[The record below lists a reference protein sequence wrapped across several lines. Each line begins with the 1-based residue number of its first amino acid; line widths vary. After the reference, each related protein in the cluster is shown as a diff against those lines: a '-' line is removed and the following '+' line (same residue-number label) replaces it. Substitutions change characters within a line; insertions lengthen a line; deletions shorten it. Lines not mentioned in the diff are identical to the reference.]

1 MAEQTKSGAGK
12 KFSIT
17 IQVPQDVTAQ
27 WPDRATAEKLVQ
39 EVYTAMGSS
48 STSPA
53 KAPPQIAS
61 PPRVAAPPTR
71 RGIAGVVIA
80 ALVAGGIGGYL
91 GARLYLGP
99 MADRPVATA
108 PARAEPS
115 PSSSASAVPS
125 QPVDQPL
132 TSASPAAQAPSVQS
146 GEQTVGSKPVASVP
160 ATYNVQVGAYKIRAN
175 AEVLLQRLQQDGFHA
190 EIVRSSGLY
199 VVQLGPL
206 PSLQDAGRLVERL
219 KLYQYDAV
227 VLRITSAG
235 H

>member
-1 MAEQTKSGAGK
+1 MAEPTKSGAGK

-17 IQVPQDVTAQ
+17 IQVPEDVTAQ

-39 EVYTAMGSS
+39 EVYTAMGTSS
-48 STSPA
+48 
-53 KAPPQIAS
+53 APPQKASPQIVS
-61 PPRVAAPPTR
+61 PPRGVAPPMR
-71 RGIAGVVIA
+71 RGIAGVVVA
-80 ALVAGGIGGYL
+80 ALVAGGVGGYL

-99 MADRPVATA
+99 MADRPIVTA

-115 PSSSASAVPS
+115 PSSSASAVQP

-132 TSASPAAQAPSVQS
+132 TSASPATQAPSVQP
-146 GEQTVGSKPVASVP
+146 GGQTADSRPVASVP
-160 ATYNVQVGAYKIRAN
+160 ATYNVQVGAYKIREN
-175 AEVLLQRLQQDGFHA
+175 AEVLLQRLQQDGFQA

-199 VVQLGPL
+199 VVQLGPV

-219 KLYQYDAV
+219 KLHQYDAV

>member
-1 MAEQTKSGAGK
+1 MAEPTKSGAGK

-17 IQVPQDVTAQ
+17 IQVPEDVTAQ

-39 EVYTAMGSS
+39 EVYTAMGAS
-48 STSPA
+48 STSPQ
-53 KAPPQIAS
+53 KAPPQMAS
-61 PPRVAAPPTR
+61 PPRVVAPPTR
-71 RGIAGVVIA
+71 RGIAGVVLA
-80 ALVAGGIGGYL
+80 ALVAGGVGGYL

-99 MADRPVATA
+99 MADRPVTTT
-108 PARAEPS
+108 PARAQTS
-115 PSSSASAVPS
+115 PSSTSSVQS
-125 QPVDQPL
+125 QPVDQPV
-132 TSASPAAQAPSVQS
+132 TSASPATQPPSAQPA
-146 GEQTVGSKPVASVP
+146 EQMADSKPAASVP
-160 ATYNVQVGAYKIRAN
+160 ATYNVQVGAYKIREN
-175 AEVLLQRLQQDGFHA
+175 AEVLLQRLQQDGFQA

-219 KLYQYDAV
+219 KLHQYDAV

>member
-1 MAEQTKSGAGK
+1 MAEPTKSGAGK

-17 IQVPQDVTAQ
+17 IQVPEDVTAQ

-39 EVYTAMGSS
+39 EVYTAMGTSS
-48 STSPA
+48 ASPQ
-53 KAPPQIAS
+53 KAPPQMAS
-61 PPRVAAPPTR
+61 PPRVVAPPTR
-71 RGIAGVVIA
+71 RGIAGVVVA
-80 ALVAGGIGGYL
+80 ALVAGGVGGYL

-99 MADRPVATA
+99 MADRPVTTT
-108 PARAEPS
+108 PARAQTS
-115 PSSSASAVPS
+115 PSSSVQS
-125 QPVDQPL
+125 QPVDQPV
-132 TSASPAAQAPSVQS
+132 TSASPAAQPPSAVP
-146 GEQTVGSKPVASVP
+146 GEQMADSKLVASVP
-160 ATYNVQVGAYKIRAN
+160 ATYNVQVGAYKIREN
-175 AEVLLQRLQQDGFHA
+175 AEVLLQRLQQDGFQA

-219 KLYQYDAV
+219 KLHQYDAV

>member
-1 MAEQTKSGAGK
+1 MAEPTKSGAGK

-17 IQVPQDVTAQ
+17 IQVPEDVTAQ

-39 EVYTAMGSS
+39 EVYTAMGTSS
-48 STSPA
+48 ASPQ
-53 KAPPQIAS
+53 KAPLQMAS
-61 PPRVAAPPTR
+61 PPRVVAPPTR
-71 RGIAGVVIA
+71 RGIAGVVVA
-80 ALVAGGIGGYL
+80 ALVAGGVGGYL

-99 MADRPVATA
+99 MADHPVTTT
-108 PARAEPS
+108 PARAQPS
-115 PSSSASAVPS
+115 PSSSVQS
-125 QPVDQPL
+125 QPADQPV
-132 TSASPAAQAPSVQS
+132 TSASPAAQPPSALP
-146 GEQTVGSKPVASVP
+146 GEQMADSKPAASVP
-160 ATYNVQVGAYKIRAN
+160 ATYNVQVGAYKIREN
-175 AEVLLQRLQQDGFHA
+175 AEVLLQRLQQDGFQA

-219 KLYQYDAV
+219 KLHQYDAV

>member
-1 MAEQTKSGAGK
+1 VAEPTKSGAGK

-17 IQVPQDVTAQ
+17 IQVPEDVTAQ

-39 EVYTAMGSS
+39 EVYTAMGTSS
-48 STSPA
+48 ASPQ
-53 KAPPQIAS
+53 KAPPQMAS
-61 PPRVAAPPTR
+61 PPRVVAPPTR
-71 RGIAGVVIA
+71 RGIAGVVVA
-80 ALVAGGIGGYL
+80 ALVAGGVGGYL

-99 MADRPVATA
+99 MADRPVTTT
-108 PARAEPS
+108 PARAQTS
-115 PSSSASAVPS
+115 PSSSVLS
-125 QPVDQPL
+125 QPVDQPV
-132 TSASPAAQAPSVQS
+132 TSASPAAQPPSAVP
-146 GEQTVGSKPVASVP
+146 GEQMADSKPVASVP
-160 ATYNVQVGAYKIRAN
+160 ATYNVQVGAYKIREN
-175 AEVLLQRLQQDGFHA
+175 AEVLLQRLQQDGFQA

-219 KLYQYDAV
+219 KLHQYDAV

>member
-1 MAEQTKSGAGK
+1 MAEPTKSGAGK

-17 IQVPQDVTAQ
+17 IQVPEDVTAQ

-48 STSPA
+48 STSPQ
-53 KAPPQIAS
+53 KAPPQMSS
-61 PPRVAAPPTR
+61 PPQVVVPPAR
-71 RGIAGVVIA
+71 RGIAGVVLA
-80 ALVAGGIGGYL
+80 ALVAGGVGGYL

-99 MADRPVATA
+99 MADRPIATV

-115 PSSSASAVPS
+115 PSSSASAVQS
-125 QPVDQPL
+125 QPVGQPL
-132 TSASPAAQAPSVQS
+132 TSASPAPQAPSAQPT
-146 GEQTVGSKPVASVP
+146 EQTADSKPVASVP
-160 ATYNVQVGAYKIRAN
+160 ATYNVQVGAYKIREN
-175 AEVLLQRLQQDGFHA
+175 AEVLLQRLQQDGFRA

-219 KLYQYDAV
+219 KLHQYDAV

>member
-1 MAEQTKSGAGK
+1 MAEPKSGAGK

-17 IQVPQDVTAQ
+17 IQVPEDVTAQ

-39 EVYTAMGSS
+39 EVYTAMGTS
-48 STSPA
+48 STSPQ
-53 KAPPQIAS
+53 KTPPQMVS
-61 PPRVAAPPTR
+61 PPRVVPPPTR
-71 RGIAGVVIA
+71 RGIAGVILA
-80 ALVAGGIGGYL
+80 ALVAGGVGGYL

-99 MADRPVATA
+99 MVDHSVATT

-115 PSSSASAVPS
+115 PTSASAVLS

-132 TSASPAAQAPSVQS
+132 TPASPAAQLPPAQQ
-146 GEQTVGSKPVASVP
+146 GEQTTASKPVPSVSS
-160 ATYNVQVGAYKIRAN
+160 AYNVQVGAYKIREN
-175 AEVLLQRLQQDGFHA
+175 AEVLLQRLQQDGFQA

-219 KLYQYDAV
+219 KLHQYDAV